1 MSEQQKQKQTNEENS
16 FPLDKGVMGL
26 LGLGGIYLIYGKM
39 SYIWDLLFLLA
50 GLTCTWLVVKNSIG
64 LSIWVVGKLDTS
76 IGWQDYLAKAVTER
90 VVNAKVGPSSTS
102 TSSVEKKDLKD
113 LTQDELLA
121 LLAEVEAAETARKE
135 AEKQAATA

>member
-1 MSEQQKQKQTNEENS
+1 MEKKEEKKEGENT

-26 LGLGGIYLIYGKM
+26 LGLGGIYLIYGKL

-76 IGWQDYLAKAVTER
+76 IAWQDYLAKAVTER
-90 VVNAKVGPSSTS
+90 VINSKVGASSTS
-102 TSSVEKKDLKD
+102 TPEGFDKSTLADMNVDQL
-113 LTQDELLA
+113 QA
-121 LLAEVEAAETARKE
+121 LLNEVKE
-135 AEKQAATA
+135 KEERRERGTKAG